1 MTNLITNLY
10 ITVST
15 ILLGVTP
22 WGWDSVAQAAYK
34 AISFRIA
41 AEAYTV
47 RRAEIQEEV
56 AGWHLAN
63 VRQQAMRKELGIAPK
78 LFSL

>member
-10 ITVST
+10 VLLST

-22 WGWDSVAQAAYK
+22 WGWDCVASAAYK
-34 AISFRIA
+34 AISFKVAAGAYKPIQA
-41 AEAYTV
+41 EIKAEAL
-47 RRAEIQEEV
+47 Q
-56 AGWHLAN
+56 WHLAN
-63 VRQQAMRKELGIAPK
+63 VRQQQGRKELGLSPK